1 MVVER
6 NMKVYR
12 CLDEAGELT
21 VRVAATAKVYPE
33 ESVGDALGRLEALRR
48 NYRGTNVG
56 VHSAKFFL
64 DGVLENRTAAML
76 DDYSDATGGNAA
88 IMFDLDHLAELF
100 VAFDRARFQLPI
112 HVLGDRATR
121 VALDRLAW

>member
-1 MVVER
+1 ITGVLDAMVGER
-6 NMKVYR
+6 HMKVYR
-12 CLDEAGELT
+12 RRDEAGEGT

-33 ESVGDALGRLEALRR
+33 ESVGDALGRVEALRHD
-48 NYRGTNVG
+48 YRSAGVA

-76 DDYSDATGGNAA
+76 DDYCDAAGGNAT

-100 VAFDRARFQLPI
+100 AAF
-112 HVLGDRATR
+112 
-121 VALDRLAW
+121 